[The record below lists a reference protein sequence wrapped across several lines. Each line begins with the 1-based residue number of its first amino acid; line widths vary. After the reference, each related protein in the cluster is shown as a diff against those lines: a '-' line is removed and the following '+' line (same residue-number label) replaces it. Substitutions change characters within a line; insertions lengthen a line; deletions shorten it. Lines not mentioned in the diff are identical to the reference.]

1 MTLHLTWPEL
11 KKGVNNGL
19 NVSIPLRM
27 FPHVVQGHENN
38 LICPPA
44 VEQLIITMLL
54 STADE

>member
-1 MTLHLTWPEL
+1 MTLHLTWHES

-44 VEQLIITMLL
+44 VDNNIVIMLL